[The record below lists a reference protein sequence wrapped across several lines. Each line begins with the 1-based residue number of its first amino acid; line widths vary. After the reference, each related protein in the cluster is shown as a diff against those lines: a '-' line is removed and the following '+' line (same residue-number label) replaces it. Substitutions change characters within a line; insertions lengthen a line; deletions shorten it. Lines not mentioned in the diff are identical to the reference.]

1 MVFAGGG
8 FKGHTSRLIRD
19 PGKAG
24 GLPDFAKSWFK
35 TAPRIIAGEARHGEH
50 EPCLSGYRPDEIET
64 GMKSAHAPRPLT
76 DKSLERVVIQEA
88 MSRTRTIQIA
98 ALASI
103 LELGCWSQPVKPGP
117 QPEDPSVSLES
128 LPQTRLV
135 TASHFP
141 EDLTEAP
148 GVMTVLQRSDLERW
162 GGLTLREILNRV
174 SGLSIVSK
182 TFSDR
187 SIVSVRGEQAKDNGS
202 HVLFPID
209 RRPTREVLEGGVMTE
224 LLESFPVSLPAW
236 AGAGCDLWPINARHG
251 CLAGPGFADWIQ
263 LLSQPA
269 EQQHR
274 GSENGNAG
282 LCHRFFPISKRQRIA
297 VRRRAVG
304 SEAVRNDSPDGGSPG
319 VVSDQSQ
326 CHEARNQDAHSRLRG
341 PRRG

>member
-1 MVFAGGG
+1 
-8 FKGHTSRLIRD
+8 
-19 PGKAG
+19 
-24 GLPDFAKSWFK
+24 
-35 TAPRIIAGEARHGEH
+35 
-50 EPCLSGYRPDEIET
+50 
-64 GMKSAHAPRPLT
+64 
-76 DKSLERVVIQEA
+76 

-135 TASHFP
+135 TASHFSQ
-141 EDLTEAP
+141 DLTEAP

-174 SGLSIVSK
+174 SGLSIVS
-182 TFSDR
+182 
-187 SIVSVRGEQAKDNGS
+187 VRGEQAKDNGS

-209 RRPTREVLEGGVMTE
+209 GRPTREVLEGGVMTE

-263 LLSQPA
+263 LLSQA
-269 EQQHR
+269 
-274 GSENGNAG
+274 S
-282 LCHRFFPISKRQRIA
+282 
-297 VRRRAVG
+297 RATT
-304 SEAVRNDSPDGGSPG
+304 SWR
-319 VVSDQSQ
+319 
-326 CHEARNQDAHSRLRG
+326 
-341 PRRG
+341 